1 MTELCDRLTQFIT
14 HPFDEFSDRM
24 DEKRRTAATL
34 SASGLSLE
42 EIGSAMNI
50 STSTVGGYIKD
61 TLLILGLKHKRDL
74 TKLLF
79 ASIKEIVK
87 NAE

>member
-1 MTELCDRLTQFIT
+1 MDGLQDKLTQFIN
-14 HPFDEFSDRM
+14 HPFDEFSDHM
-24 DEKRRTAATL
+24 DEKRRTAARL
-34 SASGLSLE
+34 SASGLSLD
-42 EIGSAMNI
+42 EIGTTMNI

-61 TLLILGLKHKRDL
+61 CLLILGLKHKRDL

-79 ASIKEIVK
+79 ASIKEILR